1 MTALRVNED
10 VIFRELDGEVVL
22 LDLASGRYY
31 GLNEVGARVWA
42 VIAAGGSVEDA
53 VATVAAEFDAPEPEI
68 AADVAALVAELTAR
82 GLVARISGPAE
93 R

>member
-1 MTALRVNED
+1 MTAFRVNED

-31 GLNEVGARVWA
+31 GLNAVGARVWA
-42 VIAAGGSVEDA
+42 VIAAGGGVDDA

-68 AADVAALVAELTAR
+68 AADVAALLDDLVAR
-82 GLVARISGPAE
+82 GLVARTPDTAE